1 MHLQHLHLPSLT
13 PYLRA
18 SAIQSHLVTAHL
30 TYKTQTPALRA
41 RKAPPPP
48 LLLTFQTLPTYT
60 CGRREIGTL
69 TPSQISH
76 LKASGRAEFHEALRG
91 GQTTFHGPGQL
102 TAYLILDL
110 LAHRLTPRTHI
121 RLLEDS
127 LIAACASYG
136 IKGLTTEN
144 PGVWVTDDEKIASVG
159 VHLRRNVASHGI
171 GLNVETNL
179 EWFDRIVA
187 CGLVGKRA
195 TSFEKLGVKV
205 EGGVEEVGRVLAEK
219 VARYLGKP
227 DVNGGVDGVKAVDL
241 GEVIEQEAVEATAK
255 EDGWAG

>member
-1 MHLQHLHLPSLT
+1 M
-13 PYLRA
+13 
-18 SAIQSHLVTAHL
+18 
-30 TYKTQTPALRA
+30 
-41 RKAPPPP
+41 
-48 LLLTFQTLPTYT
+48 
-60 CGRREIGTL
+60 
-69 TPSQISH
+69 
-76 LKASGRAEFHEALRG
+76 
-91 GQTTFHGPGQL
+91 
-102 TAYLILDL
+102 
-110 LAHRLTPRTHI
+110 
-121 RLLEDS
+121 
-127 LIAACASYG
+127 
-136 IKGLTTEN
+136 
-144 PGVWVTDDEKIASVG
+144 WVTDDEKIASVG